1 MKEKN
6 VVPKKLGKEPL
17 IEAICE
23 LRFKSD
29 KDSIS
34 DLLPGLIFQK
44 FSARFPKVEK
54 LPASNIPT
62 AFLKSDPNLC
72 YTPTIKLIGDQ
83 FSTMI
88 GENVFSLSCSKPYV
102 GWNNFS
108 ALIMELFSFLNETSL
123 ITHSERVSL
132 KYIDILL
139 DKDKFMLD
147 DLNLN
152 FEIGGD
158 RITTEPVQ
166 LRFELNTDKFI
177 NIIQIGHPAKAILSN
192 GETFHGILIDVDTI
206 SLIMPKDFLI
216 NPKDFIDYAHSI
228 NKSRFFNLLKAET
241 IKRLDPEY

>member
-1 MKEKN
+1 MKENN
-6 VVPKKLGKEPL
+6 VIPKKLGKEPL

-44 FSARFPKVEK
+44 LSVRFPKVEK

-62 AFLKSDPNLC
+62 AVLKSDPNLR

-83 FSTMI
+83 FSIMI

-108 ALIMELFSFLNETSL
+108 ALIMELFSILNETSL

-132 KYIDILL
+132 KYIDILS

-147 DLNLN
+147 DLNLK

-166 LRFELNTDKFI
+166 LRFELKTDKFI
-177 NIIQIGHPAKAILSN
+177 DIIQIGYPAEAVLNN
-192 GETFHGILIDVDTI
+192 GQSFHGILIDVDTI
-206 SLIMPKDFLI
+206 SLIMPKDLLI
-216 NPKDFIDYAHSI
+216 DPKDFLDCAHVI